1 MNSFLII
8 LFIVLGYVILLGI
21 VIARSDNRRAIYP
34 LAVGTLLIYGCVVG
48 MLLAV
53 GEYLGETGL
62 VLYAAA
68 AVYSVFYM
76 VWALYSLFTQRPAF
90 RPGELLTLT
99 AYLLAVLYITLFM
112 RVEGSNDRIQMEL
125 FHWLLAEPQE
135 HADDFHHV
143 LLNIAMFVPVGGL
156 AALAVRGI
164 RGRFLTSVSF
174 GLFLSALIE
183 TLQLIL
189 KSGTCDI
196 DDIVANTLGAATG
209 AALAVLWKKRKR
221 GAGV

>member
-76 VWALYSLFTQRPAF
+76 VWAL
-90 RPGELLTLT
+90 
-99 AYLLAVLYITLFM
+99 
-112 RVEGSNDRIQMEL
+112 
-125 FHWLLAEPQE
+125 
-135 HADDFHHV
+135 
-143 LLNIAMFVPVGGL
+143 
-156 AALAVRGI
+156 
-164 RGRFLTSVSF
+164 
-174 GLFLSALIE
+174 
-183 TLQLIL
+183 
-189 KSGTCDI
+189 
-196 DDIVANTLGAATG
+196 
-209 AALAVLWKKRKR
+209 
-221 GAGV
+221 